1 MTALLPDGVVEDL
14 LRRWSEPHRRYH
26 GVGHLERGLV
36 TLDQLGAGRLEKVAF
51 WFHDA
56 VHRGVSPVDEEA
68 SAELARRMLSG
79 LLPERDV
86 LEISRLV
93 LVTVDHDP
101 EPGDRAAELIS
112 DADLAEIASPWPRYE
127 RNAADIRAERPGVDD
142 AEWSAG
148 RLVFIDRLL
157 GRAEIFRTPQGRA
170 WEGEARRNLARERSA
185 LTTLPGSGRS
195 GA

>member
-36 TLDQLGAGRLEKVAF
+36 RLDQLGAGRLEKVAF

-56 VHRGVSPVDEEA
+56 VHLGVSPVDEEA
-68 SAELARRMLSG
+68 SAELAGRSLAG
-79 LLPERDV
+79 VLTDQEV
-86 LEISRLV
+86 LEVARLV

-101 EPGDRAAELIS
+101 ERGDRSAELIS
-112 DADLAEIASPWPRYE
+112 DADLAEIASPWVRYE
-127 RNAADIRAERPGVDD
+127 RNAADIRAERPDVDD
-142 AEWSAG
+142 EQWVAG

-170 WEGEARRNLARERSA
+170 WESEARRNLARERSA
-185 LTTLPGSGRS
+185 LTTRPGSGRS